1 MSGREDQEAEVRRR
15 FDIRV
20 FTSVGYWWY
29 DVEGYN
35 LSPWPCFTARGA
47 RRAAKRWCRR
57 QVRSEMKARQ
67 RARQNNF
74 TYVVGIKEGWR

>member
-1 MSGREDQEAEVRRR
+1 MSGREEQEAEVGRR

-20 FTSVGYWWY
+20 HAEQGWWWY
-29 DVEGYN
+29 DVKGYD
-35 LSPWPCFTARGA
+35 LSPWPRFTAWGA

-57 QVRSEMKARQ
+57 LVRSQMKAQQ